1 MKSENDVL
9 AAIDRAIAANE
20 GAYKKIVAEC
30 IPSPDTMN
38 AIVALGASLAEAR
51 YLANAPPHPPTD
63 EDAARVAG
71 LVRELALLRD
81 RLARVENALKL
92 GSDNRTGE
100 IPF

>member
-38 AIVALGASLAEAR
+38 AIVALGTALAEAR
-51 YLANAPPHPPTD
+51 YLASAPPRPPTD
-63 EDAARVAG
+63 GPSVAG
-71 LVRELALLRD
+71 LAGELALLRD
-81 RLARVENALKL
+81 RLVRVENALKFGL
-92 GSDNRTGE
+92 NNRE
-100 IPF
+100 VEVPF